1 MESLGSSLGR
11 GWRRGNKCAW
21 TAISA
26 PQETLGGKGLGVRG
40 Q

>member
-1 MESLGSSLGR
+1 VIRCPDGSSLGR

-26 PQETLGGKGLGVRG
+26 PQETMGGKGWE
-40 Q
+40 